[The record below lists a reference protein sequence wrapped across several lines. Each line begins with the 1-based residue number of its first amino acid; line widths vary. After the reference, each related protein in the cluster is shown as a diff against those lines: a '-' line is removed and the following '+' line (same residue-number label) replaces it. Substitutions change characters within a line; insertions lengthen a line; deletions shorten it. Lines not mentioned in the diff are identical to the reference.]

1 MKSPDPLITCSCE
14 ITLKSETKTI
24 ISPLPRCLWPQ
35 RDIFTTTMPMATE
48 LGWMVTPTHN
58 LTFVRSDDK
67 QKPLYLHYHNA
78 CDYKAWQDG
87 DLP

>member
-1 MKSPDPLITCSCE
+1 
-14 ITLKSETKTI
+14 
-24 ISPLPRCLWPQ
+24 
-35 RDIFTTTMPMATE
+35 MPMATE